1 MINKKNFKT
10 FEELQEFTIENKDF
24 IKIINIER
32 VYEDREITNH
42 VYYNSFIGYDLYF
55 ENKKEK
61 IEDWNLKEEDD

>member
-55 ENKKEK
+55 ENKKEN
-61 IEDWNLKEEDD
+61 IED